1 VRILLDENIP
11 IQLKP
16 LLPGNVVKSVNDKD
30 IGWKTVKNGKLLSQ
44 MEGSYDLLITADKNM
59 YAQQNLSDS
68 TLSILVLPTNRRS
81 VVLDLAVRILEIV
94 AALSPREYAVLD
106 SAGIASKREFG
117 EPDGGSSGPTP

>member
-1 VRILLDENIP
+1 MRILLDENIP

-16 LLPGNVVKSVNDKD
+16 LLLGHFVKSVNDKD

-94 AALSPREYAVLD
+94 AALSPREYTVLD